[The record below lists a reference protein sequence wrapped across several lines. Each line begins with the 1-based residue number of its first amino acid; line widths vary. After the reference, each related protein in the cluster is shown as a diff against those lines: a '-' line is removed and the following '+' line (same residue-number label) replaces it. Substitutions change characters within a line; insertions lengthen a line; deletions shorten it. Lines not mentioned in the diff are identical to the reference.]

1 MADDEPQTGG
11 MVALVPDNPGA
22 FTVPGGDPVGEM
34 HCTMVY
40 LGDDVTGLPDVV
52 VMALKTALTQIA
64 LGCSPVS
71 ARILGVAVWNRDGG
85 PDGKF
90 KPCTVTTLQPGGDG
104 SYEDE
109 QVPSIASRVRAM
121 AQDILGDALYPDQH
135 QPFLPHVTA
144 GYELPDGVFPKA
156 VGTATFSAIRL
167 ALGGENYLYPLTAP
181 KGDTIRDY
189 AGKEVTEMAGKTA
202 KVKPN
207 AAEPGPQVTQDG
219 DELSLY
225 FPCLAVEGMPTA
237 DGRELAPG
245 SLSTR
250 ALPVSIFA
258 QMENPGGD
266 GGHAKAKV
274 IGKLT
279 EAWKIPGPE
288 FISKQTGEPLP
299 EGTFVWQG
307 KGVAD
312 ATSEG
317 GKAALAG
324 YLTGNS
330 VDLSEPEYTEDV
342 EYGENGDERAKITM
356 TRAVIA
362 ATTLC
367 AIPAFP
373 DAYVEINGE
382 NVGVAPEALAASAT
396 PMFRA
401 WELGDACSP
410 CEAAADGEELANPF
424 VKAGGGGAPIT
435 DQASL
440 DKAIAGVAKL
450 KGGLA
455 DAAKAKIKQAATKL
469 KLKLPDSWTAVAAS
483 GAPAMPPLEWFTDPQ
498 LDGPTPL
505 HYDDQTGRI
514 YGHIATWNSCH
525 VGISR
530 RCTPPPRSASDYA
543 HFATGAKRVM
553 DGDTQRTVAVG
564 HLTLSPSK
572 AQGGHANLAMTAK
585 EAASHYDNTCFAA
598 ADVAAG
604 EDAHGIWVAG
614 LVKPDLSDADIN
626 DLLASS
632 PSGDWRPVDGNLEMV
647 AVLHVNTP
655 GYAVPR
661 ARVASGGEVL
671 ALTAAGALKPEAAF
685 SGGVDIDLLAERVAA
700 RLSDLLGGWSKSP
713 AGGPDKL
720 GGQLAETTDAM
731 TAWAELDR
739 QDALAELTA
748 PFRSAR

>member
-1 MADDEPQTGG
+1 MADDDPQTGG

-40 LGDDVTGLPDVV
+40 LGDDVTTFPPAVV
-52 VMALKTALTQIA
+52 DALKQACGEIA
-64 LGCSPVS
+64 ASAQPVS
-71 ARILGVAVWNRDGG
+71 ASILGVAIWNRDGG
-85 PDGKF
+85 PEGKF
-90 KPCTVTTLQPGGDG
+90 KPCTVTTLQPGDGD
-104 SYEDE
+104 YDEDD
-109 QVPSIASRVRAM
+109 QVPDLAARIQSM
-121 AQDILGDALYPDQH
+121 ARQVLGDALFPDQH
-135 QPFLPHVTA
+135 TPFLPHITA
-144 GYELPDGVFPKA
+144 GYELPEGTFPKA
-156 VGTATFSAIRL
+156 TGDVTFSAIRL
-167 ALGGENYLYPLTAP
+167 ALGGQNFVYKIVGSPGSDL
-181 KGDTIRDY
+181 RY

-382 NVGVAPEALAASAT
+382 GVTPTPEALAASAT

-410 CEAAADGEELANPF
+410 CEAAAEGEELANPF
-424 VKAGGGGAPIT
+424 VKPGAGIT

-440 DKAIAGVAKL
+440 DKAIASVAKL

-455 DAAKAKIKQAATKL
+455 DAAKAKIAAAAKKL
-469 KLKLPDSWTAVAAS
+469 KLEVPDSWTAKTAS
-483 GAPAMPPLEWFTDPQ
+483 GAPTLPPLEWFTDPQ

-514 YGHIATWNSCH
+514 FGHIATWNSCH

-604 EDAHGIWVAG
+604 EDTHGIWVAG
-614 LVKPDLSDADIN
+614 VVKSDLSDADIN

-700 RLSDLLGGWSKSP
+700 RLSDLLGGWAKTP
-713 AGGPDKL
+713 ADGPDKL

-748 PFRSAR
+748 PFHSAR